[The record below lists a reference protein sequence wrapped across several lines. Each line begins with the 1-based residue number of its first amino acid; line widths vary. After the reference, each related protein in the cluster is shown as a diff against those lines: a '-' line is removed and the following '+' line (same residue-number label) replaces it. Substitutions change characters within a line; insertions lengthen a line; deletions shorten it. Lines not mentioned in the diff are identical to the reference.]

1 MLDGVYSAISGLE
14 ANQTMLDATANDL
27 ANLNTIGYKSSSV
40 TFEDA
45 LTQLQR
51 GGANATNATGGTN
64 PIQIGLGVQVSAIA
78 PNMTAGTFQSTGN
91 ALDIAIEGNGFL
103 RVGDGTPPAS
113 PPYTSGVPTS
123 VDYTRAGSLT
133 TNAAGFLTTQN
144 GQYVIGRNAVATT
157 TGSGTTYA
165 PGTSDTYLN
174 IPTTASNV
182 AIGTDGAVTYTD
194 ENPSSSTYQ
203 QTVTGGFISLATF
216 PNEAGL
222 QRIGQSDWTTSPN
235 SGAEVVGTPGSAGF
249 GQTIGGELEQSNVDM
264 AADMTNMITAQNG
277 YDANSRV
284 IQTADA
290 MLQTLVQ
297 VIQ

>member
-1 MLDGVYSAISGLE
+1 MMDGVYSAISGLQ
-14 ANQTMLDATANDL
+14 ANQTVLDVTANDL
-27 ANLNTIGYKSSSV
+27 ANLNTIGYKSSDV

-51 GGANATNATGGTN
+51 GGANATASTGGTN
-64 PIQIGLGVQVSAIA
+64 PIQIGLGVQVSAVQ
-78 PNMTAGTFQSTGN
+78 PDMSGGTLQTTGN
-91 ALDIAIEGNGFL
+91 PLDVAIEGNGFL
-103 RVGDGTPPAS
+103 RLGDGTPPTS
-113 PPYTSGVPTS
+113 PPYTAQVPTS
-123 VDYTRAGSLT
+123 FDYTRAGSLT
-133 TNAAGFLTTQN
+133 TNASGFVTTQD

-157 TGSGTTYA
+157 TSSGTTYA

-174 IPTTASNV
+174 IPVGSSNI

-194 ENPSSSTYQ
+194 ENSSSSTYG
-203 QTVTGGFISLATF
+203 QTVTAGYISLATF
-216 PNEAGL
+216 PNQDGL

-235 SGAEVVGTPGSAGF
+235 SGNPAVGTPGNAGF

-264 AADMTNMITAQNG
+264 ATDMTNMITAQNG

-297 VIQ
+297 TIQ